1 MAQTANSQITNRRRR
16 KSRPL
21 LRRSSIFRTVFFI
34 IVDLVGYV
42 FVSAFLY
49 YLSTG
54 CWFDFSL
61 HSYRS
66 ALASPLSE
74 VLLHPLSIFEYPW
87 MILVTGLLIA
97 AVVFVPVMVAL
108 LYRQSIAAL
117 FILTVAV
124 IAHAPLLAAF
134 LAVGCILAG
143 QTGLRRDLPL
153 VALLAGLA
161 PVAVYFYFFTGG
173 DETLLLPLQ
182 GLSVSLILILTLI
195 TAVLAGAV
203 VSFLAKLMR
212 FRPGIIW
219 PVILVLLSV
228 PVWVFS
234 EKIGVDELD
243 YALLTARV
251 GPGEA
256 FFAPSDFGE
265 LRQAVVKDISYPVR
279 ITSLPASTR
288 PASQPASSPA
298 SQQAVAA
305 SKAALTMLARARVD
319 LEQQRTTLMAG
330 CQRFIKRHSDSAR
343 SAAVMWIMAT
353 AKDIRIDKQ
362 AIGVGIIR
370 YRYAGPSAESQ
381 GAWSDLTERYPR
393 CPQTFVA
400 HQRLG
405 IQALREGRSLQRARE
420 HLRVAQTL
428 LTTHM
433 GQQDPNPP
441 AGPVGVFIRKNSLP
455 SKEYYRKVLAE
466 TDNIIWLMEINEVR
480 DDNSKNTDAFRDY
493 MKRWPFVGTKSSELR
508 ELAKGYKDTNL
519 SDNFLLTATLA
530 EKNEND
536 RAKQLSELAGEIND
550 AAIVANYELGR
561 LALRLEGTPA
571 WSKMNLKPAGHYFRI
586 VKSAQDNPYRISAE
600 QHLAWIEG
608 RKQTTTM
615 PKRSI
620 ERP

>member
-1 MAQTANSQITNRRRR
+1 MVQIATSPITSRRRR

-42 FVSAFLY
+42 FVNAFLY

-54 CWFDFSL
+54 RWLDFSL

-97 AVVFVPVMVAL
+97 AVVFVPIMVAV
-108 LYRQSIAAL
+108 LYRLSISAL

-124 IAHAPLLAAF
+124 IAHAPLLAVF
-134 LAVGCILAG
+134 LAAGCILAG
-143 QTGLRRDLPL
+143 RTGLRRDLPL

-173 DETLLLPLQ
+173 DEALLPPLQ

-195 TAVLAGAV
+195 AAVLAGAV
-203 VSFLAKLMR
+203 VSFLARLMR

-228 PVWVFS
+228 PAWVFS

-243 YALLTARV
+243 YAFLTARV

-256 FFAPSDFGE
+256 IFVPS
-265 LRQAVVKDISYPVR
+265 AVEDISYPVR

-288 PASQPASSPA
+288 PASRPASQPASRPA
-298 SQQAVAA
+298 SQPAVVA
-305 SKAALTMLARARVD
+305 SKAALAMLVRARVD
-319 LEQQRTTLMAG
+319 LEQQRTALTAG
-330 CQRFIKRHSDSAR
+330 CQRFLKRHPDSAR

-362 AIGVGIIR
+362 AIMAGTIR
-370 YRYAGPSAESQ
+370 YRYTGPSAESQ
-381 GAWSDLTERYPR
+381 GAWSDLTTERYRR
-393 CPQTFVA
+393 CPQAFIA

-405 IQALREGRSLQRARE
+405 IQALREGQSLQRARE
-420 HLRVAQTL
+420 HLRIAQTL
-428 LTTHM
+428 LTTHL
-433 GQQDPNPP
+433 GQQDPDPP
-441 AGPVGVFIRKNSLP
+441 AGPVGVFIQRNSLP

-493 MKRWPFVGTKSSELR
+493 MKLWPFVGTKSSDLR

-519 SDNFLLTATLA
+519 SDNFLLRAALA
-530 EKNEND
+530 EKNEHD
-536 RAKQLSELAGEIND
+536 RAKQLSQLAGEIND

-561 LALRLEGTPA
+561 LALRLEGTPM
-571 WSKMNLKPAGHYFRI
+571 WSKMNLKPAEHYFRI

-615 PKRSI
+615 PKRST
-620 ERP
+620 EKP